1 MIQKMIKYFRTKG
14 ARRFTRHLISRLFG
28 VEEMSYSRW
37 RKIHRITRRELNRQ
51 KNTGFAVMP
60 KFSVF
65 FLPLQ
70 YGSKKQQTMLDSIRS
85 QTYQNWELC
94 INKPINEA
102 LAEASGDYFVF
113 LDPVGILAPNALF
126 ECVKYRNMQT
136 DFDFLF
142 TDEDQM
148 MSDGKRS
155 FCPQFKSGF
164 NLDLLRSKDYISH
177 FFIIRRA
184 IWEKSGGLR
193 SEFCGAQGYDLVLR
207 CAENSRE
214 IVRLPQMLY
223 HKIVERPMNNS
234 YECKRWEE
242 YQKEALREHLKRCGL
257 QANVENGEAPGVYRT
272 CYQLQ
277 DEPLVSII
285 IPNRDHVEDLKRCIE
300 SLCCVSSYSNIEI
313 IIVEN
318 NSSREDTFEY
328 YKKIQKKYRNL
339 KVLTWK
345 GDREFNYSSLNN
357 FGSKEATGKYL
368 LFLNNDTE
376 LIAADSICEMV
387 GCAERED
394 VGIVGARLYYPDHS
408 IQHAGVIV
416 GLGGV
421 AGHAFREALDGD
433 AGYDERIVCTQD
445 YSAVTAACMLIKAQ
459 LFQEVGCFDE
469 KLKVAFNDIDLC
481 LKVRRE
487 GKLVVYT
494 PYAELYHYESKSRGM
509 DDTEAKQKQYQKE
522 ARYFQ
527 RKWHRELE
535 EGDPYYNPSL
545 TLEKHDFSLKVC

>member
-37 RKIHRITRRELNRQ
+37 RKIHRIKRRELNRQ

-70 YGSKKQQTMLDSIRS
+70 CGSKKQQTMLDSIRS

-94 INKPINEA
+94 INKSINEA

-113 LDPVGILAPNALF
+113 LDPVGKLAPNALF
-126 ECVKYRNMQT
+126 ECVKYRNVQT
-136 DFDFLF
+136 DFDLLF

-184 IWEKSGGLR
+184 VWEKTGGLR

-223 HKIVERPMNNS
+223 HKMVERPMKNS

-257 QANVENGEAPGVYRT
+257 QVNVESGEVPGVHRIR
-272 CYQLQ
+272 YQIQ

-285 IPNRDHVEDLKRCIE
+285 IPNKDHVEDLKRCIE
-300 SLCCVSSYSNIEI
+300 SLNCSSSYSNIEI
-313 IIVEN
+313 VIVEN
-318 NSSREDTFEY
+318 NSSREETFEY
-328 YKKIQKKYRNL
+328 YKYIQKKYRNL
-339 KVLTWK
+339 KILIWQ

-376 LIAADSICEMV
+376 LIAADSIREMV

-394 VGIVGARLYYPDHS
+394 VGIVGARLYYPDCS
-408 IQHAGVIV
+408 IQHAGVIL

-421 AGHAFREALDGD
+421 AGHAFRETFDGD
-433 AGYDERIVCTQD
+433 AGYDERIVCAQD

-459 LFQEVGCFDE
+459 LFQKVGCFDE
-469 KLKVAFNDIDLC
+469 NLKVAFNDIDLC

-487 GKLVVYT
+487 GKLVMYT
-494 PYAELYHYESKSRGM
+494 PYAELYHYESKSRGL
-509 DDTEAKQKQYQKE
+509 DDTEAKQKQYKKE
-522 ARYFQ
+522 VKYFQ